1 MAILDLHGEVN
12 VAVRTVLAAGD
23 GTEHGE
29 MTHAAAPKLRFLRR
43 KL

>member
-12 VAVRTVLAAGD
+12 IAVRTVLTAGD
-23 GTEHGE
+23 RTEHGE
-29 MTHAAAPKLRFLRR
+29 VTHAAAPKLRFLRR